1 MIRKGRFDQ
10 LFFLDLPTE
19 RERMHI
25 LDIHLRANDADPAG
39 FNLAALAAITKSWSG
54 SEIEQG
60 VRAGLVRAWQ
70 EGHALSERDLM
81 WAMSRMV
88 PLSRTMSEQI
98 KALRAWSM
106 ERAVSASA
114 REPAA

>member
-1 MIRKGRFDQ
+1 VVG
-10 LFFLDLPTE
+10 
-19 RERMHI
+19 
-25 LDIHLRANDADPAG
+25 ADPAR
-39 FNLAALAAITKSWSG
+39 FNLAALAAVTKNWSG

-60 VRAGLVRAWQ
+60 VRAGVVHAWQ
-70 EGHALSERDLM
+70 EHRELTERDVM

-114 REPAA
+114 REDGV